1 MGHKDELSNQ
11 LLREHSKALE
21 AIANIPREMMGKTLL
36 SVPKFTAE
44 AFAKD
49 VLADVAAVN
58 QGILRLASQQAHLVV
73 AAIIKNFQMPN
84 YNQIFGDLIFNSGMF
99 QQSASQ
105 AMAEIVKSLRISPID
120 PSAEVAAL
128 FRNFDTSALAGN
140 SIGAAIAAISAGEE
154 KRFENIRLSFAG
166 MVAEALKGGFKGLEE
181 KDKQS
186 FARFEKLVNEKIA
199 TLEPNQ
205 VTGESLWKFLVT
217 LFMML
222 AAWGTTLYQIKQA
235 NDSSKTQTEQ
245 HAQSMAVWERI
256 ASQLQR
262 LFPETDNGI
271 YYVAERRVELKTKPS
286 FGSYT
291 ITAIITNQKV
301 RLVQMNHQ
309 WIYIEYFDYIE
320 GVPKYGWAS
329 KKYLKRL
336 E

>member
-1 MGHKDELSNQ
+1 MGHNDELPNQ
-11 LLREHSKALE
+11 LLKEHSKALE
-21 AIANIPREMMGKTLL
+21 AIANIPREALGNVLF
-36 SVPKFTAE
+36 SIPKFTAE
-44 AFAKD
+44 AFAKN

-58 QGILRLASQQAHLVV
+58 QGVLRLASQQAHLSV
-73 AAIIKNFQMPN
+73 AEVIKNFKMPN

-99 QQSASQ
+99 RHSASQ
-105 AMAEIVKSLRISPID
+105 AVADIVKSLKVSPID
-120 PSAEVAAL
+120 PSAGVAAF

-140 SIGAAIAAISAGEE
+140 SFGAAIAAITAGEE

-166 MVAEALKGGFKGLEE
+166 MVAEALKGGFKDLEE

-186 FARFEKLVNEKIA
+186 FARFEKLINEKIA
-199 TLEPNQ
+199 TLQPNQ
-205 VTGESLWKFLVT
+205 VSGESLWKFLVT

-222 AAWGTTLYQIKQA
+222 GAWGTTVYQIKQA

-245 HAQSMAVWERI
+245 HAQSIAVWERV

-262 LFPETDNGI
+262 LFPENDNGI
-271 YYVAERRVELKTKPS
+271 YYVAERRAALKVKPS

-291 ITAIITNQKV
+291 ITVIFTNQKV
-301 RLVQMNHQ
+301 RLVRMSYQ